1 MSKVL
6 GLFARVNHWEVKSWP
21 KWSDSYIS
29 YLTSIE
35 LNQVKMNMF
44 NTEIVSNCGHCHV
57 SRWSG
62 SFLFWCSPHWFVRPI
77 LFVLLLDIWWP
88 SSLVPW
94 LAGFLQLVINL
105 VFYDPPLG
113 IPCGPIISS
122 RLSFVFLS
130 FFLLISSHPHS
141 MRPPPPNPVDMVW
154 NCLQLPVANSYVILL
169 LCLFLVSSPLPLL
182 SLIRLSL

>member
-1 MSKVL
+1 
-6 GLFARVNHWEVKSWP
+6 
-21 KWSDSYIS
+21 
-29 YLTSIE
+29 
-35 LNQVKMNMF
+35 MNMF
-44 NTEIVSNCGHCHV
+44 IDWNCPQLLTLSCLQV
-57 SRWSG
+57 KCP
-62 SFLFWCSPHWFVRPI
+62 FLFWCSPHWFVRPI

-88 SSLVPW
+88 SSVVLVFW